1 MGDVTFLEVRTP
13 LELEHGAVPWVCV
26 CTAGQSAAAGAE
38 AVPRSGGRQYCPA
51 GAGC

>member
-26 CTAGQSAAAGAE
+26 CTAGHSAAAGAE
-38 AVPRSGGRQYCPA
+38 AVPRSGGRRCYPA